1 MAAASKPIRPLM
13 GRHFKRLLGA
23 AILLVASLILG
34 GCLSLRIDK
43 VTDGAE
49 VKPLPQEFAVG
60 KTTLADILASYGAP
74 SDIVD
79 MKGHFA
85 LHYQRSF
92 YRGGQL
98 SLSIPMSDVLKTSPK
113 LDATGNLLR
122 YDAAVFILTPEG
134 VLSEMTYV
142 NGIAR
147 PLWNTYWK

>member
-13 GRHFKRLLGA
+13 GRRFKRFPRA

-74 SDIVD
+74 ADIVD

-98 SLSIPMSDVLKTSPK
+98 SLSIPLSDVLRTSPK
-113 LDATGNLLR
+113 LDAAGNLLR
-122 YDAAVFILTPEG
+122 YDAAVFILTPDG
-134 VLSEMTYV
+134 VLSEMTYE

>member
-1 MAAASKPIRPLM
+1 M
-13 GRHFKRLLGA
+13 GRRSKRHLGV

-60 KTTLADILASYGAP
+60 KTTLTDILASYGAP

-92 YRGGQL
+92 YRGA
-98 SLSIPMSDVLKTSPK
+98 SSPFP
-113 LDATGNLLR
+113 
-122 YDAAVFILTPEG
+122 YP
-134 VLSEMTYV
+134 
-142 NGIAR
+142 
-147 PLWNTYWK
+147 

>member
-1 MAAASKPIRPLM
+1 MAAASNPIQPLM
-13 GRHFKRLLGA
+13 GRRSKRLPGA
-23 AILLVASLILG
+23 AILLVACLILG

-43 VTDGAE
+43 VTDGTE
-49 VKPLPQEFAVG
+49 VKPLPREFAVG

-74 SDIVD
+74 ADIVD

-98 SLSIPMSDVLKTSPK
+98 SLSIPLSDVLKMSPK
-113 LDATGNLLR
+113 LDVAGNLLR
-122 YDAAVFILTPEG
+122 YDAAVFIFTPDG
-134 VLSEMTYV
+134 VLSEMTYE

-147 PLWNTYWK
+147 PLWDTYWK

>member
-1 MAAASKPIRPLM
+1 MRRRS
-13 GRHFKRLLGA
+13 KRLPGA
-23 AILLVASLILG
+23 TILLVACLILG

-49 VKPLPQEFAVG
+49 VKPLPREFAVG

-74 SDIVD
+74 ADIVD

-98 SLSIPMSDVLKTSPK
+98 SLSIPLSDVLKMSPK
-113 LDATGNLLR
+113 LDAAGNLVR
-122 YDAAVFILTPEG
+122 YDAAVFIFTPDG
-134 VLSEMTYV
+134 VLSEMTYE

-147 PLWNTYWK
+147 LLWDTYWK

>member
-1 MAAASKPIRPLM
+1 L
-13 GRHFKRLLGA
+13 GRRFKHLLGA
-23 AILLVASLILG
+23 AILLVVCLILG

-60 KTTLADILASYGAP
+60 KTTLTDILASYGAP
-74 SDIVD
+74 AVVVE

-98 SLSIPMSDVLKTSPK
+98 SLSVPLSDVLKTSPK

-122 YDAAVFILTPEG
+122 YDAAVFIFTPDG
-134 VLSEMTYV
+134 VLSEMTYE

>member
-1 MAAASKPIRPLM
+1 M
-13 GRHFKRLLGA
+13 GRRFKRFPRA

-74 SDIVD
+74 ADIVD

-98 SLSIPMSDVLKTSPK
+98 SLSIPLSDVLRTSPK
-113 LDATGNLLR
+113 LDAAGNLLR
-122 YDAAVFILTPEG
+122 YDAAVFILTPDG
-134 VLSEMTYV
+134 VLSEMTYE

>member
-1 MAAASKPIRPLM
+1 M
-13 GRHFKRLLGA
+13 GRRSKRHLGA
-23 AILLVASLILG
+23 MILLVASLVLG

-49 VKPLPQEFAVG
+49 VKPLPREFAVG
-60 KTTLADILASYGAP
+60 KTTLAEILASYGAP
-74 SDIVD
+74 SDIVE

-98 SLSIPMSDVLKTSPK
+98 SFSVPLSDVLKTSPK

-122 YDAAVFILTPEG
+122 YDAAVFILTPDG
-134 VLSEMTYV
+134 ILSEMTYE

>member
-1 MAAASKPIRPLM
+1 M
-13 GRHFKRLLGA
+13 GRRSKRLLGA
-23 AILLVASLILG
+23 AILLVACLSLG

-43 VTDGAE
+43 VNDGAE

-74 SDIVD
+74 ANIVD
-79 MKGHFA
+79 MKDHFA

-98 SLSIPMSDVLKTSPK
+98 SLSIPLSDVLKTSPK
-113 LDATGNLLR
+113 LDAAGNLLR
-122 YDAAVFILTPEG
+122 YDAAVFILTPDG
-134 VLSEMTYV
+134 ILSEMTYE

-147 PLWNTYWK
+147 PLWDTYWK

>member
-1 MAAASKPIRPLM
+1 M
-13 GRHFKRLLGA
+13 GRRFKRLPGI
-23 AILLVASLILG
+23 AILLVACLILG

-49 VKPLPQEFAVG
+49 VKPLPQEFAIG

-74 SDIVD
+74 ADIVD

-98 SLSIPMSDVLKTSPK
+98 SLSIPLSDVLKTSPK

-122 YDAAVFILTPEG
+122 YDAAVFIFTPDG
-134 VLSEMTYV
+134 VLSEMTYE

-147 PLWNTYWK
+147 PLWDTYWK

>member
-1 MAAASKPIRPLM
+1 M
-13 GRHFKRLLGA
+13 GRRFKRLPGI
-23 AILLVASLILG
+23 AILLVACLILG

-49 VKPLPQEFAVG
+49 VKPLPQEFAIG
-60 KTTLADILASYGAP
+60 KTTLADILASYVAP
-74 SDIVD
+74 ADIVD

-98 SLSIPMSDVLKTSPK
+98 SLSIPLSDVLKTSPK

-122 YDAAVFILTPEG
+122 YDAAVFIFTPDG
-134 VLSEMTYV
+134 VLSEMTYE

-147 PLWNTYWK
+147 PLWDTYWK